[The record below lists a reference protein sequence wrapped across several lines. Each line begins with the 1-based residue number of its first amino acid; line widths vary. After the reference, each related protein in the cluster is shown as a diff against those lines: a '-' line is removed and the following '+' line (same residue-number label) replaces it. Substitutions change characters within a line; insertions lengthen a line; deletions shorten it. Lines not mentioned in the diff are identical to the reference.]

1 MNYASTHTHTKH
13 FMTISLSC
21 TKDRTSVH
29 ATCIPWIC
37 KHTSITAFPSA
48 LVKVPSD
55 GSVHSSHSNASHSN
69 PEKPRRGPLAIL
81 DWNVRNMGLNG
92 GFHSHGGTS
101 KLMVYLMENVLK
113 MNDLGVATLG
123 TQWDLGILPLWIQR
137 DRPRG
142 SKVGIWPSEDLDLA
156 KKPTNMAIYCIHQTQ
171 RWANQPKL
179 SVIWLE
185 SGI

>member
-1 MNYASTHTHTKH
+1 MNYASTHTHTHTKH

-69 PEKPRRGPLAIL
+69 PEKPRRGPPAIL

-113 MNDLGVATLG
+113 MNDLGVPTLG
-123 TQWDLGILPLWIQR
+123 TPWDLGIKGWDLT
-137 DRPRG
+137 DF
-142 SKVGIWPSEDLDLA
+142 EDLDLA

-171 RWANQPKL
+171 RWANQPKF